1 MKTIF
6 LLAVLLVTVLGSG
19 CFMFKHKPATAR
31 SAAKVETKTIV
42 TPDLSLAAKV
52 VSVNLVGRFVVLN
65 FPAGQLPKT
74 GQPFFLYR
82 AGLWRFFH
90 ERLNG
95 LRQRIFFVGRVQV
108 EIDPAQRPRLVA
120 LAQNNGD
127 FLV

>member
-6 LLAVLLVTVLGSG
+6 LLAVLLVTVLVSG

-42 TPDLSLAAKV
+42 TPDLSLSAKV

-82 AGLWRFFH
+82 AGLKTAEVKITGPQQENNTVADLVSGDAR
-90 ERLNG
+90 
-95 LRQRIFFVGRVQV
+95 VGDTVRD
-108 EIDPAQRPRLVA
+108 E
-120 LAQNNGD
+120 
-127 FLV
+127 